1 MKITL
6 QKFNY
11 MAQIQFSRGINEPV
25 VPEVRLTKSRTGEQ
39 GKASFYFEK
48 PAILGNDVTDEV
60 TGLYMIDEE
69 GEIVTREVKA
79 KFINGRPEALEAV
92 YIMNTQAEWER
103 FLRFMERYSAEN
115 GLGFTKAE

>member
-1 MKITL
+1 
-6 QKFNY
+6 
-11 MAQIQFSRGINEPV
+11 MAQIQFSKGINEPV
-25 VPEVRLTKSRTGEQ
+25 VPAVRLTKSRTGEQ
-39 GKASFYFEK
+39 SKASFYFEK

-79 KFINGRPEALEAV
+79 KFINGKPEALEAI
-92 YIMNTQAEWER
+92 YIMNSTAEWDR
-103 FLRFMERYSAEN
+103 FMRFMERYSAEN